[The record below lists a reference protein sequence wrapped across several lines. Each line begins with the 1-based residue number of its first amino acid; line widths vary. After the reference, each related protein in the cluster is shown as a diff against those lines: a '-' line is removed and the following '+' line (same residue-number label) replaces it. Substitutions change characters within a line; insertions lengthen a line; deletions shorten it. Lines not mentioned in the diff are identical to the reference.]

1 MKRDELIIF
10 EPSRLYARGVVLRDG
25 ETPRTLHT
33 AGKISDAI
41 RYCRQNGFTWLNHL
55 KPARRREFVQA

>member
-10 EPSRLYARGVVLRDG
+10 EPSHLYVRGIVLRDCG
-25 ETPRTLHT
+25 SQTILTTKNKL
-33 AGKISDAI
+33 SDAI

-55 KPARRREFVQA
+55 NPNRPERRVQA